1 MKTKGTQI
9 HLLSDVLVAIA
20 SLNLK
25 HHACFVHFFAAV
37 GHIQRESA

>member
-25 HHACFVHFFAAV
+25 VP
-37 GHIQRESA
+37 IRELQQRRR